1 MAKKKP
7 DRFLSVLKKRTKKK
21 LGTAKFSSVSFFFSL
36 FRFYF
41 LFAIFSPFFAV
52 FSSIFLLFSLR
63 CFSLLFFFF
72 HHFSGFNEIQRTI
85 FWRFFFFG
93 LNPSAAAMAIC
104 LSMRF
109 LIQLI
114 AKTDSP
120 LLSHHFPLNFPLVRH
135 FLFRVLRIA
144 SILIKIRKMRSSGSK
159 FLNNFGDR
167 ERFGRI

>member
-1 MAKKKP
+1 VAKKKP

-21 LGTAKFSSVSFFFSL
+21 LGTAKFSSVSFFF
-36 FRFYF
+36 
-41 LFAIFSPFFAV
+41 PFFG
-52 FSSIFLLFSLR
+52 FIFFLP
-63 CFSLLFFFF
+63 FF
-72 HHFSGFNEIQRTI
+72 HHFSRFFRPFSFYFLCVVFLFFFFLSPFFRFQRNPTRY